1 MSWIE
6 LSNEMRKNSKPD
18 AKMTST
24 SKSAKSTSILEKSA
38 SRLKLYAIPVII
50 SIVLWYYLN
59 SHIFKQVKH
68 MSKKYDL
75 FPIII
80 SVH

>member
-1 MSWIE
+1 
-6 LSNEMRKNSKPD
+6 MRKNSKPD

-38 SRLKLYAIPVII
+38 SRLKIYAIPVII

-68 MSKKYDL
+68 MSKKYDCFSIL
-75 FPIII
+75 IT
-80 SVH
+80 SSKRYKSNR